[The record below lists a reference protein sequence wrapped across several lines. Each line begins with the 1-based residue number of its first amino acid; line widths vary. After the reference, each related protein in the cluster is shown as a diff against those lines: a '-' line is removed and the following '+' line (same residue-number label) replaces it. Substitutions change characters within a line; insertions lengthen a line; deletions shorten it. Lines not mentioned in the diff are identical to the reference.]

1 MIMGFNLSCS
11 MKSKCWLLQVGKK
24 GENTNTWKL
33 QNFKKKLF
41 GNCFPTIYENGR
53 VIIFS
58 ELLNKCMDKPYLAYL
73 LSSEYN
79 HHVYANAPTL
89 GYSFDKLGDEASLV
103 GMSAIPP

>member
-1 MIMGFNLSCS
+1 
-11 MKSKCWLLQVGKK
+11 
-24 GENTNTWKL
+24 
-33 QNFKKKLF
+33 
-41 GNCFPTIYENGR
+41 
-53 VIIFS
+53 
-58 ELLNKCMDKPYLAYL
+58 MDKPYLAYL